1 MSYQNYTAFREYLDF
16 LQEKEENNILQKELE
31 LKALKEFIKE
41 GKQVGNVYHF
51 TTPANI
57 KSILEVGLV
66 SGREGYISLTR
77 NYRLPEEPGYFN
89 TGEYTIRLTLD
100 GNKISDN
107 LKIEPIKDKN
117 YNDERE
123 EGVIDWNKHKNGL
136 KTVIDKKYIKQIDIV
151 SSRLFPEKSLEFI
164 LELCEKYNIKCN
176 ILPKWQPVK
185 N

>member
-1 MSYQNYTAFREYLDF
+1 MTFREYIGY
-16 LQEKEENNILQKELE
+16 LQEKEENTILQKELE
-31 LKALKEFIKE
+31 LQSLKELIKE

-51 TTPANI
+51 TTPMNI
-57 KSILEVGLV
+57 KSILEVGIL

-77 NYRLPEEPGYFN
+77 NFRLPEEKGYFN
-89 TGEYTIRLTLD
+89 TGEYVIRITLD

-117 YNDERE
+117 FFDERE
-123 EGVIDWNKHKNGL
+123 EGVIDWNKYKNRQ
-136 KTVIDKKYIKQIDIV
+136 KTKIDRKYIKQVDVV
-151 SSRLFPEKSLEFI
+151 SSNIFPEKSLEFVLDI
-164 LELCEKYNIKCN
+164 CKKYNIKCN